1 MKKPKIML
9 VDDDPVILEELKGL
23 LEMCNYPVTSF
34 TDPLEAL
41 NQFDQ
46 VECDVALV
54 DYAMPGM
61 DGLSLVKALKEK
73 KPEIISILCTGSL
86 INHRIVSEMINTVN
100 LHGFLTK
107 PCRLKDIIEVLESSL
122 EKTRLYKNMQKRKF
136 PRSKI
141 SVPVYF
147 LTNNEEPGHKGRIK
161 IDTIDISNGGLSF
174 LCKKKKGFDFAKE
187 FTVDLSHLKPNQAKA
202 NAEVVWITKAENN
215 TFRGGVR
222 FL

>member
-9 VDDDPVILEELKGL
+9 VDDDPVILEELKAL
-23 LEMCNYPVTSF
+23 LEMCNYPVTPF

-41 NQFDQ
+41 NQFDH
-46 VECDVALV
+46 VECDVAFV
-54 DYAMPGM
+54 DYTMPGM

-73 KPEIISILCTGSL
+73 KPEITSILCTGSL
-86 INHRIVSEMINTVN
+86 INHRIVSEMINSVN
-100 LHGFLTK
+100 LNGFLTK
-107 PCRLKDIIEVLESSL
+107 PCRLKDIVGVLESSM

-147 LTNNEEPGHKGRIK
+147 FANNEEPGHTKRIS
-161 IDTIDISNGGLSF
+161 IDTIDISTGGLSF
-174 LCKKKKGFDFAKE
+174 LCKKDQGFDFSEKFE
-187 FTVDLSHLKPNQAKA
+187 VDLSHLKPNQAKA

>member
-73 KPEIISILCTGSL
+73 KPEIISILCT
-86 INHRIVSEMINTVN
+86 
-100 LHGFLTK
+100 
-107 PCRLKDIIEVLESSL
+107 
-122 EKTRLYKNMQKRKF
+122 
-136 PRSKI
+136 
-141 SVPVYF
+141 
-147 LTNNEEPGHKGRIK
+147 
-161 IDTIDISNGGLSF
+161 
-174 LCKKKKGFDFAKE
+174 
-187 FTVDLSHLKPNQAKA
+187 
-202 NAEVVWITKAENN
+202 
-215 TFRGGVR
+215 
-222 FL
+222 